1 VWGIGR
7 KKGVS
12 LAFRQVQTF
21 LKGGRVNLVK
31 EEEKTTE
38 EIKKIGDELAVLPIK
53 GTVVFPSLIV
63 PLVLTEQ
70 KYAKL
75 IDEVLMGG
83 KAIGLFARKNLGAE
97 HASVEDIY
105 HVGTA
110 ASILKMLRFPDG
122 SVRVLVQGLSRI
134 RVKNFLETEP
144 YALARIEVIEEKQE
158 RNVEVEALSRNVLD
172 LLKKVVD
179 LAPYLSEELQVTA
192 MNTDDPSRLADLIA
206 SSLNIKV
213 HQKQELLET
222 FDAKERLRKVL
233 SHINREVEV
242 LELSQRIQSQ
252 TASELG
258 KTQREYIL
266 REQLKAIQ
274 RELGEADERTAELDE
289 FRKKIKEAKM
299 PKEALGAAN
308 KELDRL
314 SKMNPAAAEYTVS
327 RTYLDWLVTLPWS
340 RSTRDV
346 LDIKKAKRVLDEDHY
361 DLDKVKERILEHL
374 AVRKLKED
382 MKGPILCFVGPPG
395 VGKTSLGI
403 SIARAMGRK
412 FNRISLGGMR
422 DEAEIRGHRRT
433 YIGALPGRVIQGIR
447 RTGSNNPIFMLDE
460 VDKIGQDFRGDPA
473 SALLEV
479 LDPEQNNTFSDHYL
493 DVPFDLSGVM
503 FITTAN
509 VLDPIPRVLRDRMEV
524 IELPGYTDLE
534 KLQIARKHL
543 IPKELENHGLGTGNV
558 EFQDSALKKI
568 INDYTR
574 EAGLR
579 NLGREIAAICRKV
592 AKMVA
597 SGEKRKQQITPGSLE
612 KFLGPIRFFQEIV
625 QRTPQVGVVPGVAWT
640 QTGGDLLFVEATKM
654 KGKKSLTL
662 TGYLGEVMKES
673 VRTALSYVRS
683 ASQRLGIDEDFY
695 DKHDIHVHVPAGA
708 IPKDGPSAGITMA
721 TAIVSLLTERPVK
734 PKLAMTGEL
743 TLRGDI
749 LPIGGLKEKSL
760 AAYRAGVETLIV
772 PRQNQKDMVE
782 IPDEI
787 KKKLKFV
794 FAETMD
800 QVLELAL
807 DKKTQERGRR
817 KKTAEQRRRPP
828 K

>member
-1 VWGIGR
+1 
-7 KKGVS
+7 
-12 LAFRQVQTF
+12 
-21 LKGGRVNLVK
+21 VNLVK
-31 EEEKTTE
+31 EEDRTTE
-38 EIKKIGDELAVLPIK
+38 EIKKIGDELSVLPIK

-83 KAIGLFARKNLGAE
+83 KAIGLFARKNLQAE

-134 RVKNFLETEP
+134 RVKSFLETEP
-144 YALARIEVIEEKQE
+144 YAVARIEVIEEKPQ

-192 MNTDDPSRLADLIA
+192 MNTEDPSRLADLIA

-213 HQKQELLET
+213 PQKQELLET

-274 RELGEADERTAELDE
+274 RELGEADERTAELEE
-289 FRKKIKEAKM
+289 FRRKIKEAKM
-299 PKEALGAAN
+299 PKEGLEAAN

-327 RTYLDWLVTLPWS
+327 RTYLDWLVNLPWS
-340 RSTRDV
+340 KSTRDV
-346 LDIKKAKRVLDEDHY
+346 LEIKKAKKVLDEDHY

-447 RTGSNNPIFMLDE
+447 RAGSNNPIFMLDE

-534 KLQIARKHL
+534 KLQIARRHL
-543 IPKELENHGLGTGNV
+543 IPKELKNHGLGARNV
-558 EFQDSALKKI
+558 EFQEGALKKI

-579 NLGREIAAICRKV
+579 NLGREIATICRKV
-592 AKMVA
+592 ARMVA
-597 SGEKRKQQITPGSLE
+597 SGEKKKQQITPGGLE

-673 VRTALSYVRS
+673 VQTALSYVRS
-683 ASQRLGIDEDFY
+683 ASKRLGIEEDFY
-695 DKHDIHVHVPAGA
+695 DKYDIHVHVPAGA

-721 TAIVSLLTERPVK
+721 TAIVSLLTERPVR

-772 PRQNQKDMVE
+772 PQQNQKDMIE

-787 KKKLKFV
+787 RKKLKFA

-800 QVLELAL
+800 QVLEMAL
-807 DKKTQERGRR
+807 DKKAQKRGAR
-817 KKTAEQRRRPP
+817 KKIAKQRRRPSE
-828 K
+828 

>member
-1 VWGIGR
+1 MI
-7 KKGVS
+7 
-12 LAFRQVQTF
+12 
-21 LKGGRVNLVK
+21 K
-31 EEEKTTE
+31 EDERSAD
-38 EIKKIGDELAVLPIK
+38 EIKKIGDELAILPIK
-53 GTVVFPSLIV
+53 GTVVFPYLIV
-63 PLVLTEQ
+63 PLVVAEQ

-75 IDEVLMGG
+75 IDEILMEGRL
-83 KAIGLFARKNLGAE
+83 IGLFAQKSPTVE
-97 HASVEDIY
+97 HASAEDIY
-105 HVGTA
+105 KVGTA

-122 SVRVLVQGLSRI
+122 SVRFLVQGLSRVRI
-134 RVKNFLETEP
+134 KNFVRAEP
-144 YALARIEVIEEKQE
+144 YLVSQIEVVEEKTE
-158 RNVEVEALSRNVLD
+158 RGVEVEALVRNVLD

-179 LAPYLSEELQVTA
+179 LAPYLSEELQITA
-192 MNTDDPSRLADLIA
+192 INTEDPSRLADLIA
-206 SSLNIKV
+206 SNLNINV
-213 HQKQELLET
+213 AQKQGLLET
-222 FDAKERLRKVL
+222 FDTKERLRKVL
-233 SHINREVEV
+233 SQINREVEV
-242 LELSQRIQSQ
+242 LELSRRIQSEA
-252 TASELG
+252 ASELG

-274 RELGEADERTAELDE
+274 KELGQGDERTAELEE
-289 FRKKIKEAKM
+289 FKKKIKEAKM
-299 PKEALGAAN
+299 PSEALDAAQ

-314 SKMNPAAAEYTVS
+314 SRMNAAAAEYTVS
-327 RTYLDWLVTLPWS
+327 RTYLDWLVNLPWS
-340 RSTRDV
+340 RGTEDM
-346 LDIKKAKRVLDEDHY
+346 LDIKKAKKILDEDHY
-361 DLDKVKERILEHL
+361 DLDKVKERILEYL
-374 AVRKLKED
+374 AVRKLKRD
-382 MKGPILCFVGPPG
+382 TKGPILCFVGPPG

-447 RTGSNNPIFMLDE
+447 RAGSNNPIFMLDE

-479 LDPEQNNTFSDHYL
+479 LDPEQNNSFSDHYL
-493 DVPFDLSGVM
+493 DVPFDLSRVM

-534 KLQIARKHL
+534 KLQIAKRHL
-543 IPKELENHGLGTGNV
+543 VPKELENHGLGPKDLHFG
-558 EFQDSALKKI
+558 DKALKRI

-579 NLGREIAAICRKV
+579 NLDREIATICRKM

-597 SGEKRKQQITPGSLE
+597 SGEKKRVQITPGNLE
-612 KFLGPIRFFQEIV
+612 KFLGPIKFFQEIV
-625 QRTPQVGVVPGVAWT
+625 HRIPPIGVVPGVAWT
-640 QTGGDLLFVEATKM
+640 QTGGDLMFVEATKM

-673 VRTALSYVRS
+673 VQTALSWVRS
-683 ASQRLGIDEDFY
+683 ASQRLGVEEDFFENC
-695 DKHDIHVHVPAGA
+695 DIHVHVPAGA

-721 TAIVSLLTERPVK
+721 TAIASLLTEKPVK

-743 TLRGDI
+743 TLRGEI

-760 AAYRAGVETLIV
+760 AAYRGGVKTLIL
-772 PRQNQKDMVE
+772 PKENQKDMVE

-787 KKKLKFV
+787 KRNVRFV
-794 FAETMD
+794 FVETMD
-800 QVLELAL
+800 QVLKLAL
-807 DKKTQERGRR
+807 EKKPRREVRR
-817 KKTAEQRRRPP
+817 KKTKQQSKRSSG
-828 K
+828 

>member
-1 VWGIGR
+1 LSR
-7 KKGVS
+7 D
-12 LAFRQVQTF
+12 VQTF
-21 LKGGRVNLVK
+21 FKGGRVDLIK
-31 EEEKTTE
+31 EREKATE
-38 EIKKIGDELAVLPIK
+38 EIKKIGEELAVLPIK

-63 PLVLTEQ
+63 PLVVTEQ

-75 IDEVLMGG
+75 IDEILMEG
-83 KAIGLFARKNLGAE
+83 KAIGLFARKNLEAE
-97 HASVEDIY
+97 HASVEDLY

-134 RVKNFLETEP
+134 RVKNFLETDP
-144 YALARIEVIEEKQE
+144 YPVARIEVIEEEVE

-172 LLKKVVD
+172 LLKRVVD

-192 MNTDDPSRLADLIA
+192 INTEDPGRLADLIA

-213 HQKQELLET
+213 SQKQELLET
-222 FDAKERLRKVL
+222 FDAKERLKKVL

-242 LELSQRIQSQ
+242 LELSRRIQSQ

-258 KTQREYIL
+258 KTQKEYIL

-289 FRKKIKEAKM
+289 FKKKIKEARM
-299 PKEALGAAN
+299 PKEALEAAN

-327 RTYLDWLVTLPWS
+327 RTYLDWLVNLPWS
-340 RSTRDV
+340 TGTRDV
-346 LDIKKAKRVLDEDHY
+346 LDIRKAKNVLDEDHY
-361 DLDKVKERILEHL
+361 DLDKVKERILEYL

-447 RTGSNNPIFMLDE
+447 RAGFNNPIFMLDE

-493 DVPFDLSGVM
+493 DVPFDLSKVM

-509 VLDPIPRVLRDRMEV
+509 VLDPVPRVLRDRMEV

-534 KLQIARKHL
+534 KLQIAKRHL
-543 IPKELENHGLGTGNV
+543 IPKELRNHGLGPKNI
-558 EFQDSALKKI
+558 EFKDDALKKI

-579 NLGREIAAICRKV
+579 NLGREIATICRKV

-597 SGEKRKQQITPGSLE
+597 SGEKRKQQISTRNLE
-612 KFLGPIRFFQEIV
+612 KFLGPIKFFQEIV
-625 QRTPQVGVVPGVAWT
+625 QRSPQIGVVPGVAWT
-640 QTGGDLLFVEATKM
+640 QAGGDLLFVEATKM

-673 VRTALSYVRS
+673 VQTALSYVRS
-683 ASQRLGIDEDFY
+683 AGKRLGIDEDFY
-695 DKHDIHVHVPAGA
+695 EKYDIHVHVPAGA

-721 TAIVSLLTERPVK
+721 TAIVSLLTEKPVK

-772 PRQNQKDMVE
+772 PKENQKDMVE

-787 KKKLKFV
+787 RKKLKLIFV
-794 FAETMD
+794 ETMD
-800 QVLELAL
+800 QVLEVAL
-807 DKKTQERGRR
+807 DIKTKKRVRR
-817 KKTAEQRRRPP
+817 EKTARQRRRPSR
-828 K
+828 

>member
-1 VWGIGR
+1 M
-7 KKGVS
+7 
-12 LAFRQVQTF
+12 
-21 LKGGRVNLVK
+21 NLIK
-31 EEEKTTE
+31 EEEKATE
-38 EIKKIGDELAVLPIK
+38 EIKKIGEELAVLPIK
-53 GTVVFPSLIV
+53 ATVVFPSLIV
-63 PLVLTEQ
+63 PLVVTEQ

-75 IDEVLMGG
+75 IDEILMEG
-83 KAIGLFARKNLGAE
+83 KAIGLFARKNIEEE
-97 HASVEDIY
+97 HASIEDIY
-105 HVGTA
+105 RVGTA

-134 RVKNFLETEP
+134 RVKSFLETEP
-144 YALARIEVIEEKQE
+144 YAVARIEVIDEKVE
-158 RNVEVEALSRNVLD
+158 KNVEVEALCRNVLN

-192 MNTDDPSRLADLIA
+192 INTEDPSRLADLIA

-213 HQKQELLET
+213 PQKQELLET

-258 KTQREYIL
+258 KSQREYIL

-289 FRKKIKEAKM
+289 FKKKIKEAKM
-299 PKEALGAAN
+299 PKEALEAAN

-327 RTYLDWLVTLPWS
+327 RTYLDWLVNLPWS
-340 RSTRDV
+340 KSTRDV
-346 LDIKKAKRVLDEDHY
+346 LDIKKAKKVLDEDHY
-361 DLDKVKERILEHL
+361 DLNRVKERILEYL

-395 VGKTSLGI
+395 VGKTSLGV

-447 RTGSNNPIFMLDE
+447 RAGSNNPIFMLDE

-534 KLQIARKHL
+534 KLQIARRHL
-543 IPKELENHGLGTGNV
+543 IPKELENHGLGSKNV
-558 EFQDSALKKI
+558 EFQDNALKKI

-579 NLGREIAAICRKV
+579 NLGREIATICRKV
-592 AKMVA
+592 ARMVV
-597 SGEKRKQQITPGSLE
+597 SGEKGKQQITPRSLE
-612 KFLGPIRFFQEIV
+612 KFLGPIKFFQEIV

-654 KGKKSLTL
+654 KGKRSLTL

-673 VRTALSYVRS
+673 VKTALSYVRS
-683 ASQRLGIDEDFY
+683 ANERLGIDEDFY
-695 DKHDIHVHVPAGA
+695 EKYDIHVHVPAGA

-721 TAIVSLLTERPVK
+721 TAIVSLLTEKPVK

-772 PRQNQKDMVE
+772 PRENQKDMVE
-782 IPDEI
+782 IPNEI

-794 FAETMD
+794 FVGAMD

-807 DKKTQERGRR
+807 DNKTKKRGRR
-817 KKTAEQRRRPP
+817 KKTTKQSRRPS

>member
-1 VWGIGR
+1 
-7 KKGVS
+7 
-12 LAFRQVQTF
+12 
-21 LKGGRVNLVK
+21 VK
-31 EEEKTTE
+31 
-38 EIKKIGDELAVLPIK
+38 
-53 GTVVFPSLIV
+53 S
-63 PLVLTEQ
+63 
-70 KYAKL
+70 
-75 IDEVLMGG
+75 
-83 KAIGLFARKNLGAE
+83 
-97 HASVEDIY
+97 
-105 HVGTA
+105 
-110 ASILKMLRFPDG
+110 
-122 SVRVLVQGLSRI
+122 
-134 RVKNFLETEP
+134 FLETEP
-144 YALARIEVIEEKQE
+144 HAVARIEVIDEKVE
-158 RNVEVEALSRNVLD
+158 KNVEVEALCRNVLD

-192 MNTDDPSRLADLIA
+192 INTEDPSRLADLIA

-213 HQKQELLET
+213 PQKQELLET

-258 KTQREYIL
+258 KSQREYIL

-289 FRKKIKEAKM
+289 FKKKIKEARM
-299 PKEALGAAN
+299 PREALEAAN

-327 RTYLDWLVTLPWS
+327 RTYLDWLVNLPWS
-340 RSTRDV
+340 KSTRDV
-346 LDIKKAKRVLDEDHY
+346 LDIKKAKKVLDEDHY
-361 DLDKVKERILEHL
+361 DLDRVKERILEYL

-395 VGKTSLGI
+395 VGKTSLGV

-447 RTGSNNPIFMLDE
+447 RAGSNNPIFMLDE

-509 VLDPIPRVLRDRMEV
+509 VLDPIPRVLMDRMEV

-534 KLQIARKHL
+534 KLQIARRHL
-543 IPKELENHGLGTGNV
+543 IPKELENHGLGSKNV
-558 EFQDSALKKI
+558 EFQDNALKKI

-579 NLGREIAAICRKV
+579 NLGREIATICRKV
-592 AKMVA
+592 ARMVV
-597 SGEKRKQQITPGSLE
+597 SGEKGKQQITPRSLE
-612 KFLGPIRFFQEIV
+612 KFLGPIKFFQEIV

-654 KGKKSLTL
+654 KGKRSLTL

-673 VRTALSYVRS
+673 VKTALSYVRS
-683 ASQRLGIDEDFY
+683 AGERLGIDEDFY
-695 DKHDIHVHVPAGA
+695 EKYDIHVHVPAGA

-721 TAIVSLLTERPVK
+721 TAIVSLLTEKPVK

-772 PRQNQKDMVE
+772 PRENQKDMVE
-782 IPDEI
+782 IPNEI

-794 FAETMD
+794 FVGTMD

-807 DKKTQERGRR
+807 DNKTKKRGRR
-817 KKTAEQRRRPP
+817 KKTTKQSRRPS